1 MMPKRTA
8 PPFAPSATSRELARL
23 RRRLAALERAA
34 AAGERTARNQQE
46 AAAQYRLL
54 FDAAREGLVL
64 IDATSGRI
72 LRVNRAFAEMAGA
85 PARSLT
91 GRVFWEIGP
100 LQATDAGLVTVREL
114 QRRDHIFY
122 DELPF
127 LKPDRTQTAIEL
139 SCTAHRAGSRR
150 TILCAFRDVS
160 GRKAVADE
168 LWRSQARF
176 RALFRHANIG
186 IAFIDTAGRIVENNR
201 ALEVILGYEENALR
215 GADFAAATHPE
226 DRAVEAPL
234 FQELAAGRR
243 GSYHLTAR
251 HLRRDGTLVWGLL
264 GVSVVRDPGREAP
277 LIIRTLED
285 ITDRKRAEE
294 AIIRS
299 RDFYRSLL
307 DELPNPIRLAD
318 GDGNCDYINRA
329 WRSFTG
335 RRLEHELGSGWTSSI
350 HPDDR
355 DRVLALI
362 DDATAR
368 RTAFTTEYR
377 LRRGSGEHRW
387 IVEFSTPFNDGT
399 GSVAGRISSC
409 YDIHERRSL
418 EETLR
423 SISITDDLTGLLN
436 RRGFFALAQQ
446 QLKIAN
452 RSRRGL
458 MLVYADLDGLKRI
471 NDVHGHAAGDRA
483 LTAAAGILRELF
495 RESDIIARLGGD
507 EFSVLLTEDRGGGDE
522 QSIRER
528 LLDAVRAWNSGTQE
542 PFDLSVSVGAVRYD
556 PDQPG
561 SLDRL
566 LTQADEL
573 MYRDKKGKAKV

>member
-1 MMPKRTA
+1 MPKRPSTTGA
-8 PPFAPSATSRELARL
+8 AAPSARELARL
-23 RRRLAALERAA
+23 RRKLKALEHTA
-34 AAGERTARNQQE
+34 AAGELAVQKLRQQLE
-46 AAAQYRLL
+46 QYRRL
-54 FDAAREGLVL
+54 FEAAREGIVL
-64 IDATSGRI
+64 MDGASGRI
-72 LRVNRAFAEMAGA
+72 LRVNRTFADMAGT
-85 PARSLT
+85 PARSLAGKT
-91 GRVFWEIGP
+91 FWEIGP
-100 LQATDAGLVTVREL
+100 LQATDAGLVAVREL

-127 LKPDRTQTAIEL
+127 VRPDRTQISVEL
-139 SCTAHRAGSRR
+139 SCTAHRDGGRR
-150 TILCAFRDVS
+150 TIQCVFRDIS
-160 GRKAVADE
+160 SRKSVADE

-176 RALFRHANIG
+176 RALFRHANFG
-186 IAFIDTAGRIVENNR
+186 IAFVDTAGRIVENNR
-201 ALEVILGYEENALR
+201 ALEVLLGLEEHALR
-215 GADFAAATHPE
+215 GRDFAGTTHPE

-243 GSYHLTAR
+243 GSYHLTTR
-251 HLRRDGTLVWGLL
+251 HLRKDGTVMWGLL
-264 GVSVVRDPGREAP
+264 GVSAVRDPGRDAP
-277 LIIRTLED
+277 LIIRTVED

-294 AIIRS
+294 AVIRS

-318 GDGNCDYINRA
+318 SDGNCDYFNSA

-335 RRLEHELGSGWTSSI
+335 QRLEHELGSGWTASI

-355 DRVLALI
+355 ERVLDLI
-362 DDATAR
+362 KDAIAT

-377 LRRGSGEHRW
+377 LRNGNGEHRW
-387 IVEFSTPFNDGT
+387 IVEFSNPFSDGT
-399 GSVAGRISSC
+399 GSLAGHISSC

-452 RSRRGL
+452 RSHRGL
-458 MLVYADLDGLKRI
+458 MLVYADLDGLKAV
-471 NDVHGHAAGDRA
+471 NDVHGHGAGDRA
-483 LTAAAGILRELF
+483 LIAAAGILRDVF

-507 EFSVLLTEDRGGGDE
+507 EFSVLLTEDRGAGDE
-522 QSIRER
+522 RHIRDR
-528 LLDAVRAWNSGTQE
+528 LQEAVAVWNARTRE
-542 PFDLSVSVGAVRYD
+542 PFDLAVSMGVARYD
-556 PDQPG
+556 SEQPG

-566 LTQADEL
+566 VSQADEL
-573 MYRDKKGKAKV
+573 MYLDKKGKAKD